1 MLVHQL
7 HVSLVLVA
15 CMSTRSHVLCIIVPA
30 GTRGCM
36 RNTVSFWMEQQVRN
50 LSSFLKKRMSLSK
63 TMGRYN
69 HFYDDKYLPKISLS
83 LSLSPFSQRINSLQ
97 EKSGYLKVLRCSVY
111 LNFFFLNVG
120 SVNVHIVGL
129 IDELIKKLN
138 KRLIDQ
144 NRDINREYV
153 TCLALSYPFI
163 FSSLYLTHTHT
174 HTHTHTLS
182 FSLFFS
188 PSLPSSFPFSY
199 PLFFSTSLCRQYD
212 DISAKVYEDPENTDN
227 LVELM
232 QFLNKVR
239 I

>member
-1 MLVHQL
+1 M
-7 HVSLVLVA
+7 
-15 CMSTRSHVLCIIVPA
+15 
-30 GTRGCM
+30 
-36 RNTVSFWMEQQVRN
+36 
-50 LSSFLKKRMSLSK
+50 
-63 TMGRYN
+63 
-69 HFYDDKYLPKISLS
+69 
-83 LSLSPFSQRINSLQ
+83 
-97 EKSGYLKVLRCSVY
+97 Y

-144 NRDINREYV
+144 NRDTNREYV
-153 TCLALSYPFI
+153 TCLAPSYPLI
-163 FSSLYLTHTHT
+163 SPPLHLSLSFSF
-174 HTHTHTLS
+174 S
-182 FSLFFS
+182 FSLFFSLSLSPFSSLIFS

-199 PLFFSTSLCRQYD
+199 SLFFSTSLCRQYD

-239 I
+239 V

>member
-1 MLVHQL
+1 M
-7 HVSLVLVA
+7 
-15 CMSTRSHVLCIIVPA
+15 MT
-30 GTRGCM
+30 
-36 RNTVSFWMEQQVRN
+36 
-50 LSSFLKKRMSLSK
+50 
-63 TMGRYN
+63 YN
-69 HFYDDKYLPKISLS
+69 LPKISLS
-83 LSLSPFSQRINSLQ
+83 LSLSPLSQRINSLQ

-153 TCLALSYPFI
+153 TCLAPSYPFI
-163 FSSLYLTHTHT
+163 SPSLHLTHTHT
-174 HTHTHTLS
+174 L
-182 FSLFFS
+182 FLSLFSSLIFS
-188 PSLPSSFPFSY
+188 PSLSSSFPFSY